1 MSTLSLLVGAI
12 LLLSGC
18 AAVQGA
24 PGAERVSLSTSAPG
38 KECTFLGEATVTQGD
53 FRGGHYTSDADL
65 ETGTRTDLKNK
76 AAAMGGNYVTN
87 LTSRGGHTGTLE
99 SDHQANVTIAGDV
112 YHCPE

>member
-1 MSTLSLLVGAI
+1 MNIISLLVGA

-18 AAVQGA
+18 AATQVTL
-24 PGAERVSLSTSAPG
+24 GAERVRLSNSEPG
-38 KECTFLGEATVTQGD
+38 KECTFLAEATVTQAD

-65 ETGTRTDLKNK
+65 EMGTQSDLKNK

-87 LTSRGGHTGTLE
+87 LTSRGGYTKSLA
-99 SDHQANVTIAGDV
+99 SDHQTNVTIAGNV

>member
-1 MSTLSLLVGAI
+1 MNIISLLVVA

-18 AAVQGA
+18 VAIQVT
-24 PGAERVSLSTSAPG
+24 PGAERVRLSNSEPG

-65 ETGTRTDLKNK
+65 ETGTQNDLRNK

-87 LTSRGGHTGTLE
+87 LTSRGGHTGSLA
-99 SDHQANVTIAGDV
+99 SDHQTNVTIAGNV